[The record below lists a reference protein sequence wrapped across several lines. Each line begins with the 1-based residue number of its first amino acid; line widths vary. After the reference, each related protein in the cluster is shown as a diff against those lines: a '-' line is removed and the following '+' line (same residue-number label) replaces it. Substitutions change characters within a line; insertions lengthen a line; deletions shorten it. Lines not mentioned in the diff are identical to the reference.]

1 MHSPGF
7 QIMPMEPSTL
17 NTGATYG
24 SNFWGCCEL
33 FLPGKQVDGTNAK
46 PPLASNCDEEAAC
59 AVAF

>member
-1 MHSPGF
+1 
-7 QIMPMEPSTL
+7 MPMEPSTL
-17 NTGATYG
+17 NMGATYG

-46 PPLASNCDEEAAC
+46 PLLASNCDEEAAC